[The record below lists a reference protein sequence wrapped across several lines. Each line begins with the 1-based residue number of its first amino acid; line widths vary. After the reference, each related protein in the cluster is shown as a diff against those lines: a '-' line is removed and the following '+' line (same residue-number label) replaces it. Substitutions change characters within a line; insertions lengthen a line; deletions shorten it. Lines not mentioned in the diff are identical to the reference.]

1 GADFGGNVHGAPIYR
16 RPQGRASFRRTG
28 APAGGPAA
36 DRPRRV
42 DWGRGDRYTG
52 PMSGHSHWAT
62 IKHKKGTAD
71 ARRGK
76 LWSKLCRAIQISA
89 KEGGGNPDMNLK
101 LANAILDARAESVPN
116 DNITRS
122 IKRGTGELEGIS
134 YEQVTY
140 EGYGPGGVAFMIDA
154 LTDNKNRSAAEM
166 RKMFENSNGN
176 LAGAGAVGFMF
187 SRKGLVVIP
196 VSAAGEDHY
205 ITCAVPDFENVKKA
219 LGKKYK
225 LVSSEIAM
233 IPKDTVKVD
242 EETGRK
248 IL

>member
-1 GADFGGNVHGAPIYR
+1 
-16 RPQGRASFRRTG
+16 
-28 APAGGPAA
+28 
-36 DRPRRV
+36 
-42 DWGRGDRYTG
+42 
-52 PMSGHSHWAT
+52 MSGHSHWAT

-76 LWSKLCRAIQISA
+76 LWSKLCRGIQIAA

-176 LAGAGAVGFMF
+176 LAGAGAVRFMF
-187 SRKGLVVIP
+187 QPKGVVVIP
-196 VSAAGEDHY
+196 VAAAGEDQMMNDVLESGAENMETAGENYY
-205 ITCAVPDFENVKKA
+205 ITSAVPDFENVKKA
-219 LGKKYK
+219 LAKKYK
-225 LVSSEIAM
+225 ISSSEISM
-233 IPKDTVKVD
+233 LPKDIVKVD

-248 IL
+248 ILNLMENLDDSEDVQKIYHNFVLPESLLGK

>member
-1 GADFGGNVHGAPIYR
+1 VDRAPEGDEFLDVGPYVGRNVHGRHYSTR
-16 RPQGRASFRRTG
+16 LLFRASDRSSGETRGRVVRLTLL
-28 APAGGPAA
+28 PPAA
-36 DRPRRV
+36 II
-42 DWGRGDRYTG
+42 GR
-52 PMSGHSHWAT
+52 MSGHSHWAT

-76 LWSKLCRAIQISA
+76 LWSKLCRAIQIAA

-122 IKRGTGELEGIS
+122 IKRGTGELEGVS

-166 RKMFENSNGN
+166 RKM
-176 LAGAGAVGFMF
+176 
-187 SRKGLVVIP
+187 
-196 VSAAGEDHY
+196 
-205 ITCAVPDFENVKKA
+205 
-219 LGKKYK
+219 
-225 LVSSEIAM
+225 
-233 IPKDTVKVD
+233 
-242 EETGRK
+242 
-248 IL
+248 

>member
-1 GADFGGNVHGAPIYR
+1 
-16 RPQGRASFRRTG
+16 
-28 APAGGPAA
+28 
-36 DRPRRV
+36 
-42 DWGRGDRYTG
+42 
-52 PMSGHSHWAT
+52 MSGHSHWAT

-76 LWSKLCRAIQISA
+76 LWSKLCRAIQIAA

-122 IKRGTGELEGIS
+122 IKRGTGELEGVS

-140 EGYGPGGVAFMIDA
+140 EGYGPGGTAFLIDA

-166 RKMFENSNGN
+166 RKFFENSGGN
-176 LAGAGAVGFMF
+176 LGGAGSVGFMF
-187 SRKGLVVIP
+187 QRKGLIIIP
-196 VSAAGEDHY
+196 VSAAGEDQMMNDVLEAGAENMETAGEAY
-205 ITCAVPDFENVKKA
+205 EITTTVPDFENVKKA
-219 LGKKYK
+219 LSKKYK
-225 LVSSEIAM
+225 LTSSEIAM
-233 IPKDTVKVD
+233 LPKDTLKID

-248 IL
+248 ALNLWENLDDSEDVQKIYINFELPASLIGK